1 MTFNFYN
8 QEHMVVCLCQGVS
21 EKRVRAAICD
31 GAHSRKAV
39 TKACG
44 AGAGCGGCHAAI
56 RDLIREHQAQASR
69 AEVPAE
75 TSVLAPVEPA
85 AVCA

>member
-1 MTFNFYN
+1 MISS
-8 QEHMVVCLCQGVS
+8 MVVCLCQGVS
-21 EKRVRAAICD
+21 EKRVRAAICA

-56 RDLIREHQAQASR
+56 RDMIREHQARIAAHADAPEAAAR
-69 AEVPAE
+69 
-75 TSVLAPVEPA
+75 LAPPEPA